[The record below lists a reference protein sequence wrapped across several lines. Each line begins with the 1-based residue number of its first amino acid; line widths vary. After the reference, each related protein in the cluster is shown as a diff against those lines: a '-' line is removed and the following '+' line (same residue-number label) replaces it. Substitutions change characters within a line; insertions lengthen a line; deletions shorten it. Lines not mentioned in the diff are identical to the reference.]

1 MIALELQAD
10 SRLTPS
16 DCNFIIFLMHP
27 SCGQQ
32 VATGCRPVGC
42 LKNIN
47 FKGIEN
53 PGLLHTGVII
63 VSNYSCVTVV
73 NLESP
78 GHEKMRRITSLPS
91 ETHNKV
97 LKGFTLEMFN
107 FGTNSW
113 SKIIRLL
120 FVKSVLVLFSIFA

>member
-27 SCGQQ
+27 SCFAEGNRLQL
-32 VATGCRPVGC
+32 VADQLAV
-42 LKNIN
+42 LKFIN
-47 FKGIEN
+47 FK
-53 PGLLHTGVII
+53 GLLHTGVII

-120 FVKSVLVLFSIFA
+120 FVNSVLVLFSIFA